1 MSKPYLVY
9 SAPVAT
15 VSGYG
20 EHARDILR
28 SLRDS
33 DKYDIEI
40 VPQRW
45 GDTPMNALTPTDEFH
60 QWIIERL
67 RPMGNGAQLQLP
79 KKPDIWIQ
87 VSVPNEFQPIGK
99 WNIGITAGMESN
111 VVDANWVIGMNR
123 MDMNI
128 VPSEHSKQS
137 FLNSVYTAKDKNT
150 GQETQIKMEKPIHVL
165 FEGFDEEI
173 YTNKTHKLTD
183 PIFIDEMD
191 KIEEEF
197 CFLYVGHW
205 LKGDHGHDRKDVGTM
220 IQSFLETFK
229 GQKKRPALVM
239 KTSMGKFGVMDR
251 EKIVERIRTIKKQV
265 GGDLPNIYLLHGEL
279 TNQEMNNLYNH
290 DKVKAMVS
298 FTKGEGFGR
307 PLLEFTQSGKPII
320 TSNWSGPVDFLNP
333 KYSLLIDGELKNVH
347 ESAAWENVILKESK
361 WFYINV
367 EKAKKAMKNVYK
379 NYEKYFDLSQKQMKE
394 NKKFTLSKMTEKLV
408 ELFEDNQPEFPKEI
422 ELKLPKLEKING

>member
-111 VVDANWVIGMNR
+111 VVDAQWVMGMNR